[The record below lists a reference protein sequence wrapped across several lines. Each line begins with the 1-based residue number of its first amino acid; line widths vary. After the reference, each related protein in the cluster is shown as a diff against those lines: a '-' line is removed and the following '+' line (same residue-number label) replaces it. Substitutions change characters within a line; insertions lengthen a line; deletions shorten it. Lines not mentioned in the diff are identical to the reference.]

1 MSVSAD
7 LDLITGGG
15 TNRQRA
21 VLRLVVA
28 GACFVIIVGG
38 LKLAAPIVSVVLLG
52 LLVAQSLSNVPI
64 WLMKKGLKPG
74 LSVLVSILFV
84 LVGGLLLVGLFSIST
99 ARLADNLP
107 AYQTRLAALRD
118 NVMVFL
124 GGRGIDVSQ
133 IAAFQP
139 LDPNRLLA
147 TARVFLG
154 GLASALGTSVLIILI
169 AAVVLYEITEVRV
182 RRQRGEQPTTLAA
195 RFDEFTGESRQ
206 YIALTGLAGLI
217 QAVFNLV
224 ILFVA
229 GVDAPIT
236 WAVLFFF
243 LNFIPGVGFLF
254 AVIPPALLAL
264 LESGWQ
270 SALIVVLGWWFVNL
284 IGDNVI
290 KPRFFVKGLDIS
302 ITNIVFSV
310 VFWSFVLGPA
320 GAILALPI
328 ALSLRRVAAS
338 LPGGASAPA

>member
-1 MSVSAD
+1 MSISAD
-7 LDLITGGG
+7 LDLITGAG

-38 LKLAAPIVSVVLLG
+38 LKIAAPIVSVVLLG
-52 LLVAQSLSNVPI
+52 LLVAQTLSNVPM

-74 LSVLVSILFV
+74 LSVLLSILLV
-84 LVGGLLLVGLFSIST
+84 LVGGLLLVVMFSVST

-107 AYQTRLAALRD
+107 AYQTRLSALRD

-147 TARVFLG
+147 AARVFLG

-169 AAVVLYEITEVRV
+169 AAVVLFEITEVRV
-182 RRQRGEQPTTLAA
+182 RRQRGEQPATLAA
-195 RFDEFTGESRQ
+195 RFDEVTGESRQ

-224 ILFVA
+224 ILYVA

-264 LESGWQ
+264 LEKGWQ
-270 SALIVVLGWWFVNL
+270 SALIVALGWWFVNL

-302 ITNIVFSV
+302 FTNIVFSV

>member
-1 MSVSAD
+1 MSITSEVNR
-7 LDLITGGG
+7 ITGAV
-15 TNRQRA
+15 TNRQSA
-21 VLRLVVA
+21 VLRLFVV
-28 GACFVIIVGG
+28 GACFVIIVAG
-38 LKLAAPIVSVVLLG
+38 LKIAAPIVSVVLLG
-52 LLVAQSLSNVPI
+52 LLVAQTLSNVPM

-74 LSVLVSILFV
+74 LSVLLSILLV
-84 LVGGLLLVGLFSIST
+84 LVGGLLLVVLFSIST

-107 AYQTRLAALRD
+107 AYQTRLSALRD
-118 NVMVFL
+118 SLMAFL
-124 GGRGIDVSQ
+124 GGRGIDVSR
-133 IAAFQP
+133 IEAFQP
-139 LDPNRLLA
+139 LDPNRALA
-147 TARVFLG
+147 AARVFLG

-195 RFDEFTGESRQ
+195 RFDEVTGESRQ

-217 QAVFNLV
+217 QAVANFV
-224 ILFVA
+224 ILLVA
-229 GVDAPIT
+229 GVDAPLT

-254 AVIPPALLAL
+254 AIIPPALLAL

-270 SALIVVLGWWFVNL
+270 KALIVILGWWFVNL

-302 ITNIVFSV
+302 FTNIVFSV

-328 ALSLRRVAAS
+328 ALSLRRVSAS
-338 LPGGASAPA
+338 LPGATSA

>member
-1 MSVSAD
+1 MSIGLEVD
-7 LDLITGGG
+7 RITGAV
-15 TNRQRA
+15 TNRQSA
-21 VLRLVVA
+21 VLRLLVA
-28 GACFVIIVGG
+28 GACFVIVVGG
-38 LKLAAPIVSVVLLG
+38 LKVAAPIVSVVLLG
-52 LLVAQSLSNVPI
+52 LLVAQSLSNLPM

-74 LSVLVSILFV
+74 LSVLLSILFV
-84 LVGGLLLVGLFSIST
+84 LVGGLLLVLMFSIST

-107 AYQTRLAALRD
+107 TYQARLSALRD
-118 NVMVFL
+118 SVMVFL

-139 LDPNRLLA
+139 LDPTRVLA
-147 TARVFLG
+147 AAGAFLG
-154 GLASALGTSVLIILI
+154 GVASALGTSVLIILI

-182 RRQRGEQPTTLAA
+182 RRTRGEQPTSLAA
-195 RFDEFTGESRQ
+195 RFDEVTGESRQ

-217 QAVFNLV
+217 QAVFNLG
-224 ILFVA
+224 ILLVA
-229 GVDAPIT
+229 GVDAPLT

-254 AVIPPALLAL
+254 ALIPPALLAL

-302 ITNIVFSV
+302 FTNIVFSV

-338 LPGGASAPA
+338 LPGPATA

>member
-1 MSVSAD
+1 MSVSSD
-7 LDLITGGG
+7 VDRLTGAV
-15 TNRQRA
+15 TNRQSA
-21 VLRLVVA
+21 VLRLFIA
-28 GACFVIIVGG
+28 AACFVIVVAG
-38 LKLAAPIVSVVLLG
+38 LKVAAPIVSVVLLA
-52 LLVAQSLSNVPI
+52 LLVAQSLSNVPM

-74 LSVLVSILFV
+74 LSVLLSILIV
-84 LVGGLLLVGLFSIST
+84 LGGGLLLVAMFSIST

-107 AYQTRLAALRD
+107 TYQARLSALKD
-118 NVMVFL
+118 NAIAFL
-124 GGRGIDVSQ
+124 AGRGVDVSQ

-139 LDPNRLLA
+139 LDPNRALA
-147 TARVFLG
+147 AARAFLG

-169 AAVVLYEITEVRV
+169 AAVVLYEITHVRV
-182 RRQRGEQPTTLAA
+182 QRQRGEQPTTLAA
-195 RFDEFTGESRQ
+195 RFDEVTGESRQ

-224 ILFVA
+224 ILYVA

-254 AVIPPALLAL
+254 ALVPPALLAL

-302 ITNIVFSV
+302 FTNIVFSV

-328 ALSLRRVAAS
+328 ALSLRRVAAL
-338 LPGGASAPA
+338 LPD